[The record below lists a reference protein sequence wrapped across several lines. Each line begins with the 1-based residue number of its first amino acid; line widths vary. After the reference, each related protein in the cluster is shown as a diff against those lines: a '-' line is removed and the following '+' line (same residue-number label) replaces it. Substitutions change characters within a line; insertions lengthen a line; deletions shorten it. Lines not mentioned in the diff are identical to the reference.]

1 MENVQGFEFHRL
13 AFDAEGKP
21 THLPAL
27 DALAARAA
35 AATDA
40 IVIAHGFRNDEQEA
54 SRLYEDF
61 LRTLRTHVSGPFQA
75 ELGPRRFLVAGVYWP
90 SKAFDEGG
98 ADAGSAQGLDDERAA
113 KDEVKETLEELK
125 AEDAC
130 AQQRPRIDRAIRL
143 LDSVKDDPGAQDDFV
158 REVLSLLE
166 DAELDPTEG
175 LDRFVSTSGSEL
187 LAKLAFP
194 VILPGTA
201 PDGEGGVAASVLPR
215 GDGEGGHTEGLGVV
229 VGSIFGRIGQFLNLT
244 TWYVMKNRSGVV
256 GAGGLAKAVRRI
268 KATSPTLRL
277 HLVGH
282 SLGGRLVAACAR
294 SLTAAPAVAVDSLT
308 LLEAA
313 FSHYG
318 FSADNGKGQAGFFR
332 PVVEKRAVR
341 GPLFATFS
349 AQDRVVGKAY
359 ALASRLVGDN
369 VQAVGDAGDP
379 YGGIGRNGAQ
389 RTAEAVFEP
398 LRRAGG
404 TRYTFPPGKVVNLD
418 GSGGIIKD
426 HSDVT
431 NPHVTFAFAC
441 ALAQA

>member
-1 MENVQGFEFHRL
+1 
-13 AFDAEGKP
+13 
-21 THLPAL
+21 
-27 DALAARAA
+27 
-35 AATDA
+35 
-40 IVIAHGFRNDEQEA
+40 
-54 SRLYEDF
+54 
-61 LRTLRTHVSGPFQA
+61 
-75 ELGPRRFLVAGVYWP
+75 
-90 SKAFDEGG
+90 
-98 ADAGSAQGLDDERAA
+98 
-113 KDEVKETLEELK
+113 
-125 AEDAC
+125 
-130 AQQRPRIDRAIRL
+130 
-143 LDSVKDDPGAQDDFV
+143 
-158 REVLSLLE
+158 
-166 DAELDPTEG
+166 
-175 LDRFVSTSGSEL
+175 
-187 LAKLAFP
+187 
-194 VILPGTA
+194 
-201 PDGEGGVAASVLPR
+201 
-215 GDGEGGHTEGLGVV
+215 VV

-389 RTAEAVFEP
+389 WTAEAVFEP